1 MNQNEITLT
10 LNVNVDTF
18 NIIMAGLD
26 ELQHKVSRRVIDNL
40 GKQAQEQIQV
50 QQHAAAPAAE

>member
-26 ELQHKVSRRVIDNL
+26 ELQHKVSRRVIDSL
-40 GKQAQEQIQV
+40 GKQAQDQIQA
-50 QQHAAAPAAE
+50 QQNATAPATE

>member
-40 GKQAQEQIQV
+40 GKQAQDQIQA
-50 QQHAAAPAAE
+50 QQNAAAPATE